1 MCLCDAGRVFE
12 ANKITPSINRDNTN
26 SFFLHGNTGTNV
38 YLMYFSMR
46 RLPPT

>member
-26 SFFLHGNTGTNV
+26 SFF
-38 YLMYFSMR
+38 YMEIQEQMFI
-46 RLPPT
+46 